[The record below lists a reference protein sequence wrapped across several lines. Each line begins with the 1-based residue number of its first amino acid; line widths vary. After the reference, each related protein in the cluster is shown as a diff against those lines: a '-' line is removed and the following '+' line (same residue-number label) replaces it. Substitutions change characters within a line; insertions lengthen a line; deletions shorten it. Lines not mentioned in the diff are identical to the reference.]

1 MVKRALSFLI
11 NAKLQPKLQRFS
23 RAARRIF
30 KLSNKAAG
38 AVPRD
43 RTAEHL
49 SCKER
54 AFPKGPREG
63 HTEQPSRSAALTAS
77 PVCHQPREHT
87 LGHPTVSLWPPTNG
101 RAGLRTEYYGAE
113 EVNKS
118 TAPWRTEMQGP
129 VKGKQTRAPVHPRRC
144 RRGRAG
150 QGQG

>member
-43 RTAEHL
+43 GTAEHL

-63 HTEQPSRSAALTAS
+63 HTGQPAPCATS
-77 PVCHQPREHT
+77 PESTHSEPVATHGWE
-87 LGHPTVSLWPPTNG
+87 G
-101 RAGLRTEYYGAE
+101 RAKDGILQC
-113 EVNKS
+113 
-118 TAPWRTEMQGP
+118 WR
-129 VKGKQTRAPVHPRRC
+129 GKQVNSTVEE
-144 RRGRAG
+144 
-150 QGQG
+150 